1 MDTLKAKFPKGKIYL
16 DKDNMAY
23 IVYSDKYVN
32 KFNND
37 LNKVQA
43 YIDETVAKELS
54 GYVSFKTGVQEKS
67 IILATNYGSGIV
79 TIGVPYAHYQ
89 AYSPRINKREGKRG
103 TYPFER
109 MVADK
114 KETILKQAS
123 ELSRRLNNG

>member
-1 MDTLKAKFPKGKIYL
+1 MDTLKAEFPKGKIYL

-23 IVYSDKYVN
+23 IVYNDKYVN

-114 KETILKQAS
+114 KETILRQAS